1 MRRIP
6 SPWRRAWLGSLA
18 LLLAVAPC
26 CNDADNAPSSQV
38 TSLRVLAVTA
48 DAPYAAPG
56 DDVTFRMTFADGGS
70 ASDEPRPIQI
80 TWLSGCYNP
89 PGDNYAAC
97 YPQVLAALQGDPE
110 LFQQE
115 IAGPE
120 QSGAPDAISFNLTVP
135 DDILAGAHPSSTGT
149 LYGTAYV
156 FFAICAGA
164 VRPSS
169 APEAD
174 AFPIE
179 CFDAGG
185 ERLGADGF
193 VIGYT
198 QVYVFAD
205 GRTNGNPLVQ
215 GLSLDGATL
224 EDAVDSAPAVSPC
237 ATPSTE
243 QGCGRQE
250 ETGCT
255 TYEIKALMDDVAE
268 VDPESSGS
276 DGSPLR
282 EVIWVDYFADAGEFD
297 GGSKLV
303 SDAATGYR
311 EDHGT
316 TWIPPAEPGLVTL
329 WAVAHDA
336 RGGSSVT
343 RRFVRVE

>member
-6 SPWRRAWLGSLA
+6 SPWRRAWLGALA
-18 LLLAVAPC
+18 LLLAGAPC
-26 CNDADNAPSSQV
+26 CDGADTAPPSQV

-56 DDVTFRMTFADGGS
+56 DDVTFRMTFADGGN
-70 ASDEPRPIQI
+70 AGDEPRPIQV

-89 PGDNYAAC
+89 PGDSYAAC
-97 YPQVLAALQGDPE
+97 YAEVLAALQGDPE

-115 IAGPE
+115 LADPE
-120 QSGAPDAISFNLTVP
+120 QSGAPDAVSFDLTVP
-135 DDILAGAHPSSTGT
+135 DDILTGVQPSASGT
-149 LYGTAYV
+149 PYGTAYV
-156 FFAICAGA
+156 FFAVCAGA
-164 VRPSS
+164 VRPAS

-174 AFPIE
+174 AFPLE
-179 CFDAGG
+179 CVGEGG
-185 ERLGADGF
+185 GIIGADGF

-205 GRTNGNPLVQ
+205 GRTNGNPPVQ
-215 GLSLDGATL
+215 GLSLDGATI
-224 EDAVDSAPAVSPC
+224 EDAADSAPAVSRC
-237 ATPSTE
+237 ASPSSE

-255 TYEIKALMDDVAE
+255 TYEIEALVDDVAE
-268 VDPESSGS
+268 VDPESSGT

-282 EVIWVDYFADAGEFD
+282 EVVWVEYFADAGELD

-303 SDAATGYR
+303 SDATAGYR

-316 TWIPPAEPGLVTL
+316 TWTPPAETGLVTL
-329 WAVAHDA
+329 WAVVHDA
-336 RGGSSVT
+336 RGGASVT